1 MRAAGLKK
9 RRSALIGVI
18 GLAALVALA
27 GWLRWHYVQTI
38 SLYVDEFTTLWAAQR
53 TLETGVPVLPSGVL
67 YTRGLLATYVTALA
81 GLAAGLDYTTGRMPS
96 LLFGLATLLAIFV
109 IGRRVWHARV
119 GWLAALGLALLPE
132 AIVWSGRA
140 RFYAQLQFFALLT
153 LWAAFWS
160 LQSSSRVSLARRQL
174 IFAGLFVLSLFS
186 QEQTVLLYPP
196 LALATVLWCGPRFLF
211 RRAVWPAH
219 ALILVSLAVRFG
231 VELVG
236 QPGFFETIQAER
248 PYVAP
253 LFDVAAS
260 WPTYAPLLV
269 APERLPW
276 TLAGL
281 LALSAAL
288 AALARGGLRQLPRNH
303 QATLFFALP
312 LFFVLAFIL
321 TLAGG
326 QWRESRYL
334 FLVQPLWLLL
344 GAAGL
349 NGIVERLWTNERW
362 RSSVTVLLTALLLG
376 LGWPAAKA
384 VLDRQVEGYD
394 RVFEYV
400 AAQRQPGDI
409 VLSPQPPACAF
420 VLGTP
425 CDYYAVQ
432 RVYEEFVI
440 VAQGE
445 QVDRWSGAKLLAE
458 TSQLQSVVATAPR
471 VWLVTDAFRLA
482 TRYENDFQQLVIEQ
496 FDPVFSERGVIA
508 LLAQGWR
515 APPAYTTATTA
526 PQPFGRLNLVG
537 WQATAAQAGQPLAV
551 VLHWQATAAVDS
563 QLNSSLRLVAPDG
576 RMVAQQDGPPA
587 RGILPTYLFLDT
599 VLPDP
604 KTLELPASLPAG
616 RYRLEVVVYDVASGR
631 VEAGPSTI
639 GELDLTPQPDTTH
652 DGVGL
657 ADPTGAATT
666 HQKERRHAVQKAA
679 VSAAG

>member
-1 MRAAGLKK
+1 MPDRHSLSRRDFVKTVGVAGAA
-9 RRSALIGVI
+9 A
-18 GLAALVALA
+18 
-27 GWLRWHYVQTI
+27 
-38 SLYVDEFTTLWAAQR
+38 WAA
-53 TLETGVPVLPSGVL
+53 
-67 YTRGLLATYVTALA
+67 
-81 GLAAGLDYTTGRMPS
+81 D
-96 LLFGLATLLAIFV
+96 
-109 IGRRVWHARV
+109 
-119 GWLAALGLALLPE
+119 
-132 AIVWSGRA
+132 
-140 RFYAQLQFFALLT
+140 
-153 LWAAFWS
+153 
-160 LQSSSRVSLARRQL
+160 
-174 IFAGLFVLSLFS
+174 
-186 QEQTVLLYPP
+186 
-196 LALATVLWCGPRFLF
+196 
-211 RRAVWPAH
+211 
-219 ALILVSLAVRFG
+219 
-231 VELVG
+231 
-236 QPGFFETIQAER
+236 
-248 PYVAP
+248 
-253 LFDVAAS
+253 
-260 WPTYAPLLV
+260 
-269 APERLPW
+269 
-276 TLAGL
+276 
-281 LALSAAL
+281 AL
-288 AALARGGLRQLPRNH
+288 AAQDKKL
-303 QATLFFALP
+303 
-312 LFFVLAFIL
+312 V
-321 TLAGG
+321 TLA
-326 QWRESRYL
+326 
-334 FLVQPLWLLL
+334 VL
-344 GAAGL
+344 GAAHMHTPMFL
-349 NGIVERLWTNERW
+349 QILQSREDVKVAYVWDHD
-362 RSSVTVLLTALLLG
+362 
-376 LGWPAAKA
+376 AARAEKH
-384 VLDRQVEGYD
+384 
-394 RVFEYV
+394 
-400 AAQRQPGDI
+400 AAT
-409 VLSPQPPACAF
+409 C
-420 VLGTP
+420 
-425 CDYYAVQ
+425 
-432 RVYEEFVI
+432 
-440 VAQGE
+440 
-445 QVDRWSGAKLLAE
+445 GAKIAQSAAEILGDAAVAGVVVLAE

>member
-1 MRAAGLKK
+1 
-9 RRSALIGVI
+9 
-18 GLAALVALA
+18 
-27 GWLRWHYVQTI
+27 
-38 SLYVDEFTTLWAAQR
+38 
-53 TLETGVPVLPSGVL
+53 
-67 YTRGLLATYVTALA
+67 
-81 GLAAGLDYTTGRMPS
+81 
-96 LLFGLATLLAIFV
+96 
-109 IGRRVWHARV
+109 
-119 GWLAALGLALLPE
+119 
-132 AIVWSGRA
+132 
-140 RFYAQLQFFALLT
+140 
-153 LWAAFWS
+153 
-160 LQSSSRVSLARRQL
+160 
-174 IFAGLFVLSLFS
+174 
-186 QEQTVLLYPP
+186 
-196 LALATVLWCGPRFLF
+196 
-211 RRAVWPAH
+211 
-219 ALILVSLAVRFG
+219 
-231 VELVG
+231 
-236 QPGFFETIQAER
+236 
-248 PYVAP
+248 
-253 LFDVAAS
+253 
-260 WPTYAPLLV
+260 
-269 APERLPW
+269 
-276 TLAGL
+276 
-281 LALSAAL
+281 
-288 AALARGGLRQLPRNH
+288 
-303 QATLFFALP
+303 
-312 LFFVLAFIL
+312 
-321 TLAGG
+321 
-326 QWRESRYL
+326 
-334 FLVQPLWLLL
+334 
-344 GAAGL
+344 
-349 NGIVERLWTNERW
+349 
-362 RSSVTVLLTALLLG
+362 
-376 LGWPAAKA
+376 
-384 VLDRQVEGYD
+384 VEGYD

-576 RMVAQQDGPPA
+576 SMVAQQDGPPA

-639 GELDLTPQPDTTH
+639 GELDLTPQPHTTH

-666 HQKERRHAVQKAA
+666 HQKERRHAAQQAA